1 MRTTFPKCIFKEMP
15 QNVAIFIGDR
25 MQCVK
30 KPTESKTVQ
39 SYCQDHILNPVKKIL
54 DGQFQYLYQ
63 LFDQKTCPT
72 KQLFVYHKRG
82 TKTTPMEVPLEE
94 NGGPLLIQ
102 PQGYLPQQWDRV
114 IANREMTRREVYP
127 LFYRAL
133 IEMYTPPLGKCVV
146 VDGVPDHPL
155 LPEEYVEGVSLNRAY
170 FSKTYSEDAEV
181 TAGQLGA
188 AGLEFVNGNIFATPR
203 HVERKMQTCRK
214 QCPPEEYT
222 HGCAEADL
230 SAFFYVNKHF
240 RHASKPDQKTDDILL
255 DTNDGDTIMIALLH
269 SRDRIDPRTGRFIN
283 CVWVKVKTFF

>member
-1 MRTTFPKCIFKEMP
+1 MTFGTDQNRHMRTTFPKCIFKEMP
-15 QNVAIFIGDR
+15 KNVAIFIGDR

-39 SYCQDHILNPVKKIL
+39 SYCQDHILKPVQKIL

-170 FSKTYSEDAEV
+170 FSKV
-181 TAGQLGA
+181 KKG
-188 AGLEFVNGNIFATPR
+188 
-203 HVERKMQTCRK
+203 
-214 QCPPEEYT
+214 
-222 HGCAEADL
+222 
-230 SAFFYVNKHF
+230 
-240 RHASKPDQKTDDILL
+240 
-255 DTNDGDTIMIALLH
+255 
-269 SRDRIDPRTGRFIN
+269 GRFF
-283 CVWVKVKTFF
+283 WVAFWN